1 MLKVEMEDRKPN
13 MGQDHVRKS
22 CPLLSGLPT
31 STEVVN
37 DTNKKGM
44 KTSPVLS
51 FKFLLTTELRLG
63 LLAWTSQVNKS
74 TLCMGSGYPR
84 VGLHIIKCYRWNNL
98 PIENSG
104 KIKVERT
111 VANKVLC

>member
-22 CPLLSGLPT
+22 RPLLSGLPT

-51 FKFLLTTELRLG
+51 FKFLLTTELRLV
-63 LLAWTSQVNKS
+63 LLAWTSH
-74 TLCMGSGYPR
+74 R
-84 VGLHIIKCYRWNNL
+84 
-98 PIENSG
+98 
-104 KIKVERT
+104 
-111 VANKVLC
+111 